1 MFSGWPEE
9 ALEFFEGLEAD
20 NSKSYWQ
27 AHKATYEQAV
37 LAPMQ
42 ELLAALAPAWGDGKV
57 MRPYRDIR
65 FSKDKSPYK
74 TFIAAMV
81 GPGYV
86 SLNAR
91 TFGCGSG
98 IWEVGADTLERYR
111 AAVDAPESGE
121 ALASVVA
128 GLRAGG
134 LDIVAHE
141 ALKSAPKGYAKDHPR
156 IELLRMKGVAAWQEW
171 PVGAWL
177 GTREPEERV
186 SAFLR
191 MAGPLTDW
199 LAEHVGAHEGG
210 HE

>member
-1 MFSGWPEE
+1 MFAGWPEE

-27 AHKATYEQAV
+27 AHKATYEEAV

-42 ELLAALAPAWGDGKV
+42 ALLADLHPGWGDGRI

-86 SLNAR
+86 SLNSR

-98 IWEVGADTLERYR
+98 IWEVGPEMLERYR
-111 AAVDAPESGE
+111 AAVDAPASGE
-121 ALASVVA
+121 ALVSVVA
-128 GLRAGG
+128 GLRSGG
-134 LDIVAHE
+134 LDITAHE

-156 IELLRMKGVAAWQEW
+156 IEFLRMKGIAAWQEW

-177 GTREPEERV
+177 GTPEPAARV
-186 SAFLR
+186 AGFLR
-191 MAGPLTDW
+191 AAAPLTGW
-199 LAEHVGAHEGG
+199 LREHVGTHE
-210 HE
+210 